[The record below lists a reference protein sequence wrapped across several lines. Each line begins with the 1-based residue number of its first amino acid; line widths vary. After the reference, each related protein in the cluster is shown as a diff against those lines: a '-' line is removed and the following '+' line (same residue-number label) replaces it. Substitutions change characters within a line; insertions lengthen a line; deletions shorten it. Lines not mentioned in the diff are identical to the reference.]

1 MKNTHLEHLEDD
13 ILNNGM
19 EGGKS
24 AISFLRDLGKML
36 SQPQSN
42 LRITTKWDGA
52 PAIICGINPENGQ
65 FFVGTKSV
73 FAKTNP
79 KVMYSNDQIDAT
91 YSGELAKKL
100 KTCLEYL
107 PQLNIRGVV
116 QGDLL
121 FTDDVDYKTVNGT
134 ESLIFKPNTIT
145 YTVPLVS
152 ELAAKISFAKMG
164 IVFHTTYSGN
174 TLADM
179 TATFGAKVSGTS
191 DVFVA
196 SAEFSDASGVA
207 NFTRNEMYQ
216 YNSLVNRA
224 EGSLKQS
231 SKFLNVL
238 KDTGTSKF
246 IMATL
251 FKQFFNRYIREG
263 RKLGSVRSVALDFA
277 AFYSALMDKEI
288 LTKKTERSKNVYRKM
303 KQDGLMFIAT
313 NQKSIYFTIAS
324 YMNLQ
329 TAKNFVIRKLEKVGD
344 FGTFLETENGY
355 KVTAPEGFVAIKSG
369 RALKLVDRLEFS
381 RANFNVP
388 KTWDTV

>member
-1 MKNTHLEHLEDD
+1 
-13 ILNNGM
+13 
-19 EGGKS
+19 
-24 AISFLRDLGKML
+24 
-36 SQPQSN
+36 
-42 LRITTKWDGA
+42 
-52 PAIICGINPENGQ
+52 
-65 FFVGTKSV
+65 
-73 FAKTNP
+73 
-79 KVMYSNDQIDAT
+79 
-91 YSGELAKKL
+91 
-100 KTCLEYL
+100 
-107 PQLNIRGVV
+107 
-116 QGDLL
+116 
-121 FTDDVDYKTVNGT
+121 
-134 ESLIFKPNTIT
+134 
-145 YTVPLVS
+145 
-152 ELAAKISFAKMG
+152 
-164 IVFHTTYSGN
+164 
-174 TLADM
+174 M

-231 SKFLNVL
+231 SKFLNIL
-238 KDTGTSKF
+238 KDTGTSRF

-263 RKLGSVRSVALDFA
+263 KKLGSVRSVALDFA

-288 LTKKTERSKNVYRKM
+288 VTKKTEKSKNVYRKM
-303 KQDGLMFIAT
+303 KQDGLMFIAS

-329 TAKNFVIRKLEKVGD
+329 TAKNFVIRKLEKVGE

-355 KVTAPEGFVAIKSG
+355 KVTAPEGFVAIKTG
-369 RALKLVDRLEFS
+369 YALKLVDRLEFS

-388 KTWDTV
+388 KTWDAV

>member
-1 MKNTHLEHLEDD
+1 MKNTHLEHPEDC
-13 ILNNGM
+13 ILNDGM
-19 EGGKS
+19 EGGKNV
-24 AISFLRDLGKML
+24 ISFLRNLGKML

-42 LRITTKWDGA
+42 LSITTKWDGA
-52 PAIICGINPENGQ
+52 PAVVCGINPENGQ

-107 PQLNIRGVV
+107 PQLNILGVV

-121 FTDDVDYKTVNGT
+121 FTDDIDYKTVNGID
-134 ESLIFKPNTIT
+134 SVVFKPNTIT
-145 YTVPLVS
+145 YTVPLMS
-152 ELAAKISFAKMG
+152 EFAAKISFAKMG

-179 TATFGAKVSGTS
+179 TAIFGAKVHSTN

-196 SAEFSDASGVA
+196 SAEFSDVSGVA
-207 NFTRNEMYQ
+207 NFTKIEMYQ
-216 YNSLVNRA
+216 YNLLVNRA

-231 SKFLNVL
+231 SKFLNIL
-238 KDTGTSKF
+238 KDTGNSRF

-251 FKQFFNRYIREG
+251 FKQFFNSYVREG
-263 RKLGSVRSVALDFA
+263 KKLGSVRSVAIDFA
-277 AFYSALMDKEI
+277 AFYSTLMDKEI
-288 LTKKTERSKNVYRKM
+288 LMKKTERSKNAYRKI
-303 KQDGLMFIAT
+303 KKDGMQFISI
-313 NQKSIYFTIAS
+313 NQRSIYFTIAS
-324 YMNLQ
+324 YMNIQ
-329 TAKNFVIRKLEKVGD
+329 TAKNFVIRKLEKVSD
-344 FGTFLETENGY
+344 FGTFLETEDGY

-369 RALKLVDRLEFS
+369 HALKLVDRLEFS

-388 KTWDTV
+388 KIWNKV